1 MKIQNENYSYALNLL
16 LQVVTDEIGWLDF
29 YAAFNSKF
37 YQEGRRSKQHAIQ
50 AEKEIILYTVFTAC
64 YDVIS
69 GFAHFSNSTQQ
80 PLDAKLLSFLLRR

>member
-1 MKIQNENYSYALNLL
+1 MTIHRHVLNLL

-37 YQEGRRSKQHAIQ
+37 YHEGKRSKQHAIQ

-69 GFAHFSNSTQQ
+69 GFAHFSNSTKQ
-80 PLDAKLLSFLLRR
+80 PLDSKLLSFLLGR